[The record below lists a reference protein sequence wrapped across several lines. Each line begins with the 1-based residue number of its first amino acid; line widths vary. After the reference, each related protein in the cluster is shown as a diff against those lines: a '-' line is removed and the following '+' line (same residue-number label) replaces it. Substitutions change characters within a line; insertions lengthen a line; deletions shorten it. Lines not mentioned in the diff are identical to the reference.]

1 MSSNPSSLPNL
12 LVFPEDRQLTRIS
25 NWAIFC
31 DHLKSVAH
39 PTGLLGYLDG
49 TILSPTSPPPATG
62 PINALSV
69 PPAPIT
75 PVPTSINSRSP
86 SIEEWELRDGHLA
99 GIIYQN
105 IKDPR
110 SIRVTEDMSS
120 NAMWMRLTAKYKT
133 NLAATQALAK
143 EQLQQF
149 KYVPRMQFEDYFK
162 QLEAL
167 RKAAN
172 DIGCSVQD
180 EDLCTRFLT
189 SLTSNYLWI
198 LQTHG
203 A

>member
-12 LVFPEDRQLTRIS
+12 LVFPEDCQLTRIL

-39 PTGLLGYLDG
+39 STGLLGYLNDN
-49 TILSPTSPPPATG
+49 ILPPASPPPATG
-62 PINALSV
+62 PVNALSI
-69 PPAPIT
+69 PPAPIA
-75 PVPTSINSRSP
+75 PAPTLINSHSP
-86 SIEEWELRDGHLA
+86 SIKEWELRDGHLA
-99 GIIYQN
+99 SIIYQN

-120 NAMWMRLTAKYKT
+120 NAMWMRFTAEYKT

-143 EQLQQF
+143 EWLQQF
-149 KYVPRMQFEDYFK
+149 KYVPRMHFKDYFK

-167 RKAAN
+167 HKAAN
-172 DIGCSVQD
+172 DIGCLVQD
-180 EDLCTRFLT
+180 EDLHTRFLT

-198 LQTHG
+198 LQTH
-203 A
+203 